1 MVERT
6 RPAYWDRDDAIS
18 RALAPLGWLWCGLAT
33 LRRVAYRTRLRP
45 SGAVG
50 VPVIVVGNLTVGGTG
65 KTPFTIWLVEALARA
80 GYSPGVVSR
89 GYGGEAASWP
99 QQVRPDSDPVVVG
112 DEALLIARRTRRPMA
127 VGPDRLEAARE
138 LVRHAEVDVVVT
150 DDGLQHYRLQRDI
163 EIEILDGRRRYGN
176 GRCLPAGPMRE
187 PRGRGRSVDFRV
199 CNGTPLSEEER
210 GMRLAVGDPV
220 NLATGER
227 RPAAELGPEV
237 HAVAGIGD
245 PERFFVTVRRQG
257 LRVIPHAFPD
267 HHVYA
272 SAELD
277 FPDSRPVLMTEKDA
291 MKHARTGDRRH
302 WFLPVDAD
310 PEPGLAEAIVNR
322 LEAKHH
328 G

>member
-1 MVERT
+1 MVVRV
-6 RPAYWDRDDAIS
+6 RPAYWERDDAVS
-18 RALAPLGWLWCGLAT
+18 RTLAPLGWLWCGLAM
-33 LRRVAYRTRLRP
+33 LRRMAYRARLRP
-45 SGAVG
+45 SGAAG

-65 KTPFTIWLVEALARA
+65 KTPFTIWLVEALRQA
-80 GYSPGVVSR
+80 GYAPGVVSR
-89 GYGGEAASWP
+89 GYGGQAASWP

-112 DEALLIARRTRRPMA
+112 DEALLIARRTQRPMA

-176 GRCLPAGPMRE
+176 GRCLPAGPLRE
-187 PRGRGRSVDFRV
+187 PLGRRRSVDFRV
-199 CNGTPLSEEER
+199 CNGTPLSEDER

-220 NLATGER
+220 NLITGESC
-227 RPAAELGPEV
+227 PAAELGPEV

-267 HHVYA
+267 HHDYEPGDV
-272 SAELD
+272 D
-277 FPDSRPVLMTEKDA
+277 FPGSQPVLMTEKDA
-291 MKHARTGDRRH
+291 MKHARAGEPRH
-302 WFLPVDAD
+302 WFLPVTAE